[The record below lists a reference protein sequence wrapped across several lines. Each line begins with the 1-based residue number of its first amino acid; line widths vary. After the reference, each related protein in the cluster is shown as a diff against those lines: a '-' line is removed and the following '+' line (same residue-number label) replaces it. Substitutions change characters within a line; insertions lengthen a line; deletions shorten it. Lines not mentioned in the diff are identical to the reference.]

1 MGSAVNLSRAIKRH
15 EDKAA
20 IAARIGNAKLA
31 RTHKLRAE
39 QLRTAKQI
47 RKEVRAS

>member
-1 MGSAVNLSRAIKRH
+1 MNLQQAINRH

-20 IAARIGNAKLA
+20 LAARLGKAKLA
-31 RTHKLRAE
+31 RAHKLRAE

-47 RKEVRAS
+47 KRELRQ

>member
-1 MGSAVNLSRAIKRH
+1 MNLTAAIRRH

-20 IAARIGNAKLA
+20 QAAAIGKAKLCRA
-31 RTHKLRAE
+31 HKLRAE

-47 RKEVRAS
+47 RRECKGVAQ